1 MSAARYA
8 CRCSIPL
15 PPSGIATELTVR
27 ICTMDGYA
35 HKSLPPDAAG
45 NISAGSRNLTVR
57 DCERRV
63 RRRLAGPGPGHN
75 RDFPKP
81 IIGGLGN
88 RGCDS
93 KTGRGQESRTQKGV
107 SDAMMAHE
115 DDSRFCDDPAY
126 FWTMCSK
133 LGATQQARKFPW
145 KQRFEGKLVPYPER
159 KKMPSAGNR
168 VQAAACC
175 SRFGRPGS
183 GRSKDRALSG
193 KLVQDRLL

>member
-1 MSAARYA
+1 MTAARYA

-35 HKSLPPDAAG
+35 HKSLPSDAAG
-45 NISAGSRNLTVR
+45 DVGAGSRNLTVR
-57 DCERRV
+57 DSERRV

-93 KTGRGQESRTQKGV
+93 KTGRGQESRTQKSV

-115 DDSRFCDDPAY
+115 YSPRFCDDPAY
-126 FWTMCSK
+126 FWTMCPK
-133 LGATQQARKFPW
+133 LGAVQQARKFPW
-145 KQRFEGKLVPYPER
+145 KQRFEWEIGSASGT
-159 KKMPSAGNR
+159 KKYAGR
-168 VQAAACC
+168 RESHADG
-175 SRFGRPGS
+175 RF
-183 GRSKDRALSG
+183 A
-193 KLVQDRLL
+193 

>member
-57 DCERRV
+57 DRERRV

-75 RDFPKP
+75 RDFPQP
-81 IIGGLGN
+81 IIGRLGG

-93 KTGRGQESRTQKGV
+93 KAGRGQESGTQKGV

-115 DDSRFCDDPAY
+115 DDPRFCDDPAY
-126 FWTMCSK
+126 FWIMCSK

-145 KQRFEGKLVPYPER
+145 KQRFEGR
-159 KKMPSAGNR
+159 I
-168 VQAAACC
+168 
-175 SRFGRPGS
+175 GS
-183 GRSKDRALSG
+183 GSGTKKDAVGRESRARGRLLQPIRKAGSDRSKDRGLLG
-193 KLVQDRLL
+193 KLRSGEAF